1 MRLMDEVNNIDA
13 QIKAENGPRTNNLTA
28 DEQEVKKDENVENRA
43 MPAPSMTR
51 EQADAV
57 MNIAKNPKDFI
68 GVKVSTAINELIE
81 KDDNVKDQISS
92 VAEDTTMAGI
102 ETFST
107 TNKKQRKANY
117 YELNEKDIAPMGGD
131 QTSSKGQQVSIV
143 LLRRFFWVLIMATL
157 GFFYIAPLTVM
168 VELFQ
173 GLSFRKVEREETEYE
188 GGDRKNKKKI
198 TRTKL
203 GKFGMILGLILG
215 FILDAA
221 VAVGNYFFPII
232 YLQISLVVFIVLLV
246 TSIACDFNLSRFKKA
261 KNKKEKENDDAT
273 TVVVEEE

>member
-1 MRLMDEVNNIDA
+1 MDEVNNIDA
-13 QIKAENGPRTNNLTA
+13 QIKAENGPRTNDLSA
-28 DEQEVKKDENVENRA
+28 DEQEVKKDENVENR
-43 MPAPSMTR
+43 PTTTQNMTQ
-51 EQADAV
+51 EQANAV
-57 MNIAKNPKDFI
+57 MNVAKSPKDFI
-68 GVKVSTAINELIE
+68 GLKVSSEINNLI
-81 KDDNVKDQISS
+81 DHNDAVKDKISDI
-92 VAEDTTMAGI
+92 AEDTTMAGI
-102 ETFST
+102 ETFAT
-107 TNKKQRKANY
+107 GNKKQRKANY

-173 GLSFRKVEREETEYE
+173 GLSFRKIEKEETALE
-188 GGDRKNKKKI
+188 GGAKTVKKTV

-203 GKFGMILGLILG
+203 GKFGMTLGFVVG
-215 FILDAA
+215 FILDGC
-221 VAVGNYFFPII
+221 VAVGNYFYPLV
-232 YLQISLVVFIVLLV
+232 YLKISAIVFIILLV
-246 TSIACDFNLSRFKKA
+246 TSISCDFNLSRFKKA

>member
-13 QIKAENGPRTNNLTA
+13 QIKAENGPRTNDLSA
-28 DEQEVKKDENVENRA
+28 DEQEVKKDEIVENR
-43 MPAPSMTR
+43 PTTAPNMTQ
-51 EQADAV
+51 EQANAV
-57 MNIAKNPKDFI
+57 MNVAKSPKDFI
-68 GVKVSTAINELIE
+68 GVKVSSAINELIE
-81 KDDNVKDQISS
+81 HNDDVKEKISS

-107 TNKKQRKANY
+107 TNKKQRKTNY

-173 GLSFRKVEREETEYE
+173 GLSFRKVEREEAEYE
-188 GGDRKNKKKI
+188 GGERKSKKKI

-232 YLQISLVVFIVLLV
+232 YLQISLVVFVVLLT

-261 KNKKEKENDDAT
+261 KSKKEKDDDAT
-273 TVVVEEE
+273 SVVVEEE

>member
-13 QIKAENGPRTNNLTA
+13 QIKAENSPRTNDLPA
-28 DEQEVKKDENVENRA
+28 DEQEVKKDESVENRTTTTQN
-43 MPAPSMTR
+43 MTQ
-51 EQADAV
+51 EQANAV

-117 YELNEKDIAPMGGD
+117 YELNE
-131 QTSSKGQQVSIV
+131 VSIV